1 MSKLTLKVDYYKNFD
16 KGLEE
21 YLLTINGIKQAK
33 INNKKEDIYIEY
45 NPNIISLKVLKLEV
59 LIYLD
64 ILKIPSILSFNKHL
78 DNNLEEYKIIIKD
91 LCCEYCLK
99 GMIEEL
105 LETNGINSAYSVYDY
120 INDKNVPIFI
130 TYDKKILNKNTLEEI
145 SKKFNTY

>member
-64 ILKIPSILSFNKHL
+64 ISKIPSILSFNKHL